1 MCKYGSLSNY
11 YQLTTVIDD
20 VHESSYDVLYG
31 ILKLWCGLLS
41 DGLNQIYSNCIKYKN
56 GYAHFKQV
64 LILTT
69 S

>member
-41 DGLNQIYSNCIKYKN
+41 DGLNQIYSNCDKYKN
-56 GYAHFKQV
+56 G
-64 LILTT
+64 
-69 S
+69 